1 MTISTR
7 KIFKMVQR
15 QMMLNSSTHF
25 SKVFLL
31 LEHLKTLKLFLQD
44 KTASLAL
51 IFEDDNAIPAAPAAT
66 RDAIDALAKTVH
78 TAKWSS
84 LNLSPCFSFY
94 GRHSPLMK
102 VKVNEKE
109 TLSLFPVSG
118 CCANAYFVT
127 RDGAAFMVA
136 NTLPLQRDSFA
147 LTFSRMVASKTTKPR
162 PATVD
167 HMFAYEPRSMEV
179 HPRLLEQTA
188 FLQSTGGHLYEAR
201 EYWNNGSWV
210 SLCGMLLL
218 FVVLA
223 VALLCLC
230 NRRRRTK
237 IT

>member
-1 MTISTR
+1 MPPR
-7 KIFKMVQR
+7 NVKPPV
-15 QMMLNSSTHF
+15 
-25 SKVFLL
+25 LL
-31 LEHLKTLKLFLQD
+31 SINKCIPPHKLPLRLFRP
-44 KTASLAL
+44 
-51 IFEDDNAIPAAPAAT
+51 FELDCSAE
-66 RDAIDALAKTVH
+66 
-78 TAKWSS
+78 
-84 LNLSPCFSFY
+84 
-94 GRHSPLMK
+94 

-223 VALLCLC
+223 VALLCF
-230 NRRRRTK
+230 NPKRRRRRK
-237 IT
+237 ISIRS